1 MSRELDSTGSRQTL
15 PTNWLHLVLV
25 HPEIPPNTGNA
36 MRLAANT
43 GATLHL
49 VEPLGFALDD
59 TRLRRAGMD
68 YRERAAVTVHPDL
81 DGWRSQHPGR
91 IFALAKSG
99 SLQYSDVEYRP
110 GDALLFG
117 RESVG
122 LGSGVLSAEWIDA
135 VLAIPM
141 RPGVRS
147 LNLSN
152 SVAVVAYEAWRQQG
166 FPGSAPTS
174 DVAMRGR

>member
-1 MSRELDSTGSRQTL
+1 
-15 PTNWLHLVLV
+15 
-25 HPEIPPNTGNA
+25 

-43 GATLHL
+43 GAGLHL
-49 VEPLGFALDD
+49 IEPLGFTLHDA
-59 TRLRRAGMD
+59 RLRRAGMD

-81 DGWRSQHPGR
+81 DAWRSQHRGR

-99 SLQYSDVEYRP
+99 STPYHDVEYRP

-122 LGSGVLSAEWIDA
+122 LGETLLSAEWLDG
-135 VLAIPM
+135 VLSIPM

-152 SVAVVAYEAWRQQG
+152 SVAVVTYEAWRQQG
-166 FPGSAPTS
+166 FAGSEA
-174 DVAMRGR
+174 

>member
-1 MSRELDSTGSRQTL
+1 MTRTSSHPSALI
-15 PTNWLHLVLV
+15 HVVLV

-43 GATLHL
+43 GAHLHL
-49 VEPLGFALDD
+49 IEPLGFSLDD
-59 TRLRRAGMD
+59 ARLRRAGMD
-68 YRERAAVTVHPDL
+68 YRERASTTVHPDL
-81 DGWRSQHPGR
+81 DTWRSTHTGR
-91 IFALAKSG
+91 VFALAKSG
-99 SLQYSDVEYRP
+99 SVPYHEIEYRT

-122 LGSGVLSAEWIDA
+122 LNHEILSSDWVDA
-135 VLAIPM
+135 VLTIPM

-152 SVAVVAYEAWRQQG
+152 SVAVVTYEAWRQQRFEG
-166 FPGSAPTS
+166 ADS
-174 DVAMRGR
+174 

>member
-1 MSRELDSTGSRQTL
+1 MTDDRQPRGERQRARLD
-15 PTNWLHLVLV
+15 LHLVLV

-43 GATLHL
+43 GASLHL
-49 VEPLGFALDD
+49 IEPLGFTLDD
-59 TRLRRAGMD
+59 ARLRRAGMD
-68 YRERAAVTVHPDL
+68 YRERAVVTVHPDL
-81 DGWRSQHPGR
+81 ETWRAQHKGR
-91 IFALAKSG
+91 VFALAKSG
-99 SLQYSDVEYRP
+99 TTPYHEVEYRP

-122 LGSGVLSAEWIDA
+122 LGQAVLSADWLDG

-152 SVAVVAYEAWRQQG
+152 SVAVVTYEVWRQQG
-166 FPGSAPTS
+166 FTGGES
-174 DVAMRGR
+174 